1 MTDGH
6 RARAAYRNAWLSALA
21 GFLLVAA
28 TAQADTRDDVLAFMN
43 HYLDSFDSQSSRYI
57 ASLHHAPMYL
67 LAPHGVL
74 TEFETP
80 EKIRRTVRRWKRTLN
95 YNGYDHTEW
104 VSVNAQPMSDD
115 TALVSTVF
123 KRIKNTGEL
132 LHRGAATY
140 TLLRQDGAWKIFLM
154 HVHEPERA
162 LGFDQGASEQAV
174 QN

>member
-6 RARAAYRNAWLSALA
+6 RARGAFRIAWLLALA
-21 GFLLVAA
+21 GFFLVAA
-28 TAQADTRDDVLAFMN
+28 FAQADTRDDVLAFMD
-43 HYLDSFDSQSSRYI
+43 HYLDSFDNQPSRHT

-80 EKIRRTVRRWKRTLN
+80 EKIRRTVRRWRRHLN

-104 VSVNAQPMSDD
+104 VSVNVKPMSDE
-115 TALVSTVF
+115 TAIVSTVF
-123 KRIKNTGEL
+123 NRIKGTGEL
-132 LHRGAATY
+132 LFKGAATY
-140 TLLRQDGAWKIFLM
+140 TLLRQEGEWKIFLM

-162 LGFDQGASEQAV
+162 LGLDGGGAE
-174 QN
+174 

>member
-6 RARAAYRNAWLSALA
+6 RACIALYMTWLLALAAVLLSA
-21 GFLLVAA
+21 VA
-28 TAQADTRDDVLAFMN
+28 AQADTRDDVLAFMN
-43 HYLDSFDSQSSRYI
+43 HYLDSFDNQSSRYI
-57 ASLHHAPMYL
+57 ASLHHAPLYL

-74 TEFETP
+74 TEFETS
-80 EKIRRTVRRWKRTLN
+80 EKVRRAVRRWKRTLN

-104 VSVNAQPMSDD
+104 VSVNVQPMSDD

-132 LHRGAATY
+132 LFQGAATY
-140 TLLRQDGAWKIFLM
+140 TLLRQDDAWKIFLM

-162 LGFDQGASEQAV
+162 LAFGQDTAE
-174 QN
+174 